1 MIIQGNNLNI
11 NEIMQKLFGGQTKV
25 SQDLSKLNLLPT
37 YIDFDKLNT
46 LKFVSVT
53 ENTKDKEREIV
64 DINVRGEKYMGMFSI
79 NGFTKDELVAFIDVI
94 GEDKSASDDRVFMKE
109 KSINYLDNF
118 TELFSKVNNLWEEFS
133 AKWNE
138 LQMEELKNDLDEKQD
153 NQEQETESEQ
163 DQKQQDQDGDQ
174 NGDKNGDE
182 EQDGDGDGQDNK
194 GEKGEDEGDKTD
206 NGSDSHNGE
215 ESEEENALKD
225 WVKENFPELFDNKKP
240 SGQSEYGEGDDLEKF
255 MEQVEKGNVEG
266 DFTDE
271 EEREKAKEFIESE
284 SGDCDDDYCDGKQKR
299 KPPKIEYIEINATQ
313 LIGALLGGLDEGEV
327 KRRFPN
333 KRSVNNIISSL
344 TRDEIEVG
352 KMLMKLE
359 DISVPQVKEILRKN
373 LIEELE
379 L

>member
-94 GEDKSASDDRVFMKE
+94 GEDKSASEDRVFMKE

-153 NQEQETESEQ
+153 NQEQETKSEQ
-163 DQKQQDQDGDQ
+163 DQEQQDQDGDQ
-174 NGDKNGDE
+174 NSDE

-206 NGSDSHNGE
+206 NGSDSDNGE

-359 DISVPQVKEILRKN
+359 DISVPQAKEILRKN

>member
-11 NEIMQKLFGGQTKV
+11 NQIMQKLFGGQTKV

-37 YIDFDKLNT
+37 YIDFDKLND

-64 DINVRGEKYMGMFSI
+64 DINIRGEKYMGMFSI

-94 GEDKSASDDRVFMKE
+94 GEDKSPSDDRVFEKE
-109 KSINYLDNF
+109 KSIGYLDNF

-138 LQMEELKNDLDEKQD
+138 LQMKELKNDLDDKQD

-163 DQKQQDQDGDQ
+163 NQ
-174 NGDKNGDE
+174 E
-182 EQDGDGDGQDNK
+182 EQDTDGDEKDGE
-194 GEKGEDEGDKTD
+194 GEKGEDEGNTGDD
-206 NGSDSHNGE
+206 GSSGDDGE

-271 EEREKAKEFIESE
+271 EEREKAKEFIEGE
-284 SGDCDDDYCDGKQKR
+284 GVDGDDDYDDGKKKK
-299 KPPKIEYIEINATQ
+299 KPPKIEDIEINATQ

-359 DISVPQVKEILRKN
+359 DISVPQAKEILRKN

>member
-37 YIDFDKLNT
+37 YIDFDKLNA
-46 LKFVSVT
+46 LKFVTVT
-53 ENTKDKEREIV
+53 ELREKWDVVEIDV
-64 DINVRGEKYMGMFSI
+64 IAEKYSGRFSI
-79 NGFTKDELVAFIDVI
+79 NGFAKDELSALIDVLEN
-94 GEDKSASDDRVFMKE
+94 GQTTDERVFDIQ
-109 KSINYLDNF
+109 KSILDLDF
-118 TELFSKVNNLWEEFS
+118 TQTFLRMNNVWEEFS

-163 DQKQQDQDGDQ
+163 DQEEQEQQDQDGDQ
-174 NGDKNGDE
+174 EGDQSREE
-182 EQDGDGDGQDNK
+182 EQDTDGDGQDDK

-206 NGSDSHNGE
+206 NGSDSDNGE

-225 WVKENFPELFDNKKP
+225 WVKENFPELFDNKEP

-266 DFTDE
+266 DFTDD

-284 SGDCDDDYCDGKQKR
+284 GGDGDDDYDDGKQKK
-299 KPPKIEYIEINATQ
+299 KPPKIEDIEINATQ

-359 DISVPQVKEILRKN
+359 DISVPQAKEILRKN
-373 LIEELE
+373 LVEELE